1 MQKKKIWSIVKHVCS
16 GIWWAVM
23 LLGAVLIISFM
34 SAHIKGEVPHI
45 GKYSVMNIV
54 SKSME
59 PTIGEGTYIR
69 IKRVDPEKVQKD
81 DIICFYSTDPT
92 IYGCPNT
99 HRVVE
104 EPYEEN
110 GKLYLTTRGDNN
122 PLQDKQPAEGDR
134 LIGVWVRNM
143 TGLTSFLEFMTQNF
157 IWLVGS
163 LVMMTAVVMF
173 ASMFIQAKRQETE
186 ADDSNNK
193 S

>member
-1 MQKKKIWSIVKHVCS
+1 
-16 GIWWAVM
+16 M

-59 PTIGEGTYIR
+59 PTIGEGTYIL
-69 IKRVDPEKVQKD
+69 IKRVDPEEVQKD

-110 GKLYLTTRGDNN
+110 GKLYFTTRGDNN

>member
-1 MQKKKIWSIVKHVCS
+1 
-16 GIWWAVM
+16 
-23 LLGAVLIISFM
+23 
-34 SAHIKGEVPHI
+34 
-45 GKYSVMNIV
+45 
-54 SKSME
+54 
-59 PTIGEGTYIR
+59 
-69 IKRVDPEKVQKD
+69 
-81 DIICFYSTDPT
+81 
-92 IYGCPNT
+92 
-99 HRVVE
+99 VVE

-110 GKLYLTTRGDNN
+110 GKLYFTTRGDNN